1 MQHDPQ
7 WSSHFKRILCFAFGP
22 LRAMVLAEA
31 VAGAAAG
38 ACFAQTG
45 LGLVGLAFHGVFT
58 TFSGCLHGVFMVF
71 QQGVYND
78 SYCIMIYIYIHI
90 RIYIYTV
97 CIYILMYTALYFII
111 LCGVIFHYQELMHYG
126 STIGQFPVRS
136 QDAARDGTQDTRMVL
151 HLQFAAHCSMVYTDS
166 TLFTLA
172 FEAHALAIPV
182 PRRAIM
188 YFFFQ
193 AIHCYSSNVKTMTL

>member
-1 MQHDPQ
+1 M
-7 WSSHFKRILCFAFGP
+7 
-22 LRAMVLAEA
+22 
-31 VAGAAAG
+31 
-38 ACFAQTG
+38 
-45 LGLVGLAFHGVFT
+45 GVQ
-58 TFSGCLHGVFMVF
+58 S
-71 QQGVYND
+71 
-78 SYCIMIYIYIHI
+78 
-90 RIYIYTV
+90 
-97 CIYILMYTALYFII
+97 
-111 LCGVIFHYQELMHYG
+111 
-126 STIGQFPVRS
+126 GQFPVRS

>member
-22 LRAMVLAEA
+22 SRAMVLAEA

-78 SYCIMIYIYIHI
+78 SYCIMIYIHTYTYIYI
-90 RIYIYTV
+90 QYVYIYIYIDVYCTV
-97 CIYILMYTALYFII
+97 FYYSLWCYLPLP
-111 LCGVIFHYQELMHYG
+111 G
-126 STIGQFPVRS
+126 
-136 QDAARDGTQDTRMVL
+136 
-151 HLQFAAHCSMVYTDS
+151 
-166 TLFTLA
+166 
-172 FEAHALAIPV
+172 AHALWEYNRDNFLYDRKMRQETELKILEWCSTCSLLHTV
-182 PRRAIM
+182 
-188 YFFFQ
+188 Q
-193 AIHCYSSNVKTMTL
+193 WSTLTLHCLL